1 MDAAPPWPSVV
12 VLCYMLSSASALAVA
27 PTPLVSAEWLRR
39 NLANVNVY
47 DVTQSLDRKTYTVE
61 PATAD
66 FERAHIPSATF
77 VDVPARLSDTTQR
90 SASGALL
97 HNMCPD
103 ADAFAL
109 ELRRIGMLDADDQ
122 PTAAPIVLYSSGH
135 VMWATRVWWLLHSFG
150 LGPCVCVLDGGLAAW
165 RQAGG
170 EVAQCMQREQCM
182 QGEVAQ
188 SEATRSN
195 QKQSEAGGE
204 VAQAADETR
213 GSDATAT
220 ASTARTFRSGALVDA
235 AHVQRA
241 VAERSAA
248 AASSTST
255 AASASATSA
264 TSVTSAASASPPLLI
279 DTLKPKSFNG
289 RQPSRYGRGGHIST
303 AVNLPYT
310 EMLEGATFRAADQ
323 IRAAVEAAGVV
334 LGAAPATV
342 IAY

>member
-47 DVTQSLDRKTYTVE
+47 DVTQSLDRKTNTVE

-97 HNMCPD
+97 HNMCP
-103 ADAFAL
+103 
-109 ELRRIGMLDADDQ
+109 DADDQ

-342 IAY
+342 LAY